1 MHFWKG
7 MGAPIQSHPKAAYFT
22 LSAWDTKPVGM
33 QAKLINTEE
42 QHFIF
47 RKLQHNVKRRLITIG
62 AITQWSHTQNYENK
76 IFNCHL
82 HVIMQRSKFI
92 VLNWNE
98 SVVTHMK
105 ECPRIRVEGL
115 TKTTTVS
122 RAVVFNLFCSRTP
135 RYNFSSTLYPQS
147 CCASAS
153 YTYCI
158 IYVPPKMSLGW
169 IPLL

>member
-22 LSAWDTKPVGM
+22 LSAWNTKPVAM
-33 QAKLINTEE
+33 QAKLINTED

-47 RKLQHNVKRRLITIG
+47 IKLQHNGKRRLITVG
-62 AITQWSHTQNYENK
+62 AIAQWSRTQNYENK

-98 SVVTHMK
+98 SVVTYTK
-105 ECPRIRVEGL
+105 ECPRIRVEDWQKPPQCLIGVFCERNE
-115 TKTTTVS
+115 TVSS

-147 CCASAS
+147 CC
-153 YTYCI
+153 T
-158 IYVPPKMSLGW
+158 
-169 IPLL
+169 